1 MHSFSTIDHV
11 HVVNNLF
18 CWSSNFKHLCRAFII
33 SLAFDDLHVYCISKL
48 YSDRNL
54 ILTWVWCL
62 CNNKLFYDHAEFVYM
77 NWLLH
82 QRIFLLIVNYN
93 FIWLY
98 DYVKAIA
105 PDRAQL
111 YSSYINKGVPKLK
124 KRVSGNPWWQGRSKH
139 HNWSQGSATCYSSK
153 NFPIP
158 LLLLLV
164 PSRKQVYLLFTPTC
178 KKEENPL
185 QFICELVS
193 SSLFVCLMDIAMKQR
208 RMTVS
213 AHKLMPA
220 SKVRW
225 LDTEYKGPL

>member
-77 NWLLH
+77 NWLLY
-82 QRIFLLIVNYN
+82 QWIFLLIVNYN
-93 FIWLY
+93 FKWLY

-111 YSSYINKGVPKLK
+111 YSSIFKTATFSYLY
-124 KRVSGNPWWQGRSKH
+124 RS
-139 HNWSQGSATCYSSK
+139 AK
-153 NFPIP
+153 NAWMKA
-158 LLLLLV
+158 LLV
-164 PSRKQVYLLFTPTC
+164 YNFLDSQHLLNPMYSILC
-178 KKEENPL
+178 VLISPYKK
-185 QFICELVS
+185 
-193 SSLFVCLMDIAMKQR
+193 
-208 RMTVS
+208 
-213 AHKLMPA
+213 
-220 SKVRW
+220 
-225 LDTEYKGPL
+225 

>member
-1 MHSFSTIDHV
+1 
-11 HVVNNLF
+11 VVYKQQNNGQYNSGR
-18 CWSSNFKHLCRAFII
+18 SS
-33 SLAFDDLHVYCISKL
+33 
-48 YSDRNL
+48 
-54 ILTWVWCL
+54 
-62 CNNKLFYDHAEFVYM
+62 E
-77 NWLLH
+77 NWRWTTFPLSAHYTTTVLES
-82 QRIFLLIVNYN
+82 V
-93 FIWLY
+93 
-98 DYVKAIA
+98 D
-105 PDRAQL
+105 
-111 YSSYINKGVPKLK
+111 YINKGVPKLK
-124 KRVSGNPWWQGRSKH
+124 KRVSGNPWWQGRSEH
-139 HNWSQGSATCYSSK
+139 HNWSQGSASCYSSK

-193 SSLFVCLMDIAMKQR
+193 SSLSVCLMDIAMKQR
-208 RMTVS
+208 CMTVS